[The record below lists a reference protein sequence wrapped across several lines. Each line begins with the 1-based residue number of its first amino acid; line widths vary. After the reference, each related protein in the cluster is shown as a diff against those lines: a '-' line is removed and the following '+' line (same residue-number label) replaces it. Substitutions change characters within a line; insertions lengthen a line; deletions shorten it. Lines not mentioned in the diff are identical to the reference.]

1 MKETILLFNLTNKQ
15 TRRKVELA
23 LFPLK
28 LRLRYI
34 PKDQYSQP
42 LGALAGLGDVPPCE
56 ARYEGE
62 ELPDTMLVFAGLSDA
77 RLNQVLSALRRS
89 KAGNPDA
96 YQSILDSTGM
106 FRGNFQRTRTDARAS
121 AVSAR
126 RKSGEKSTQKLIDTF
141 YLFALK

>member
-1 MKETILLFNLTNKQ
+1 MKETILLFNLADKQ

-34 PKDQYSQP
+34 PKDQYNQP

-56 ARYEGE
+56 ACYEGE

-77 RLNQVLSALRRS
+77 RLNQVLLALRRS
-89 KAGNPDA
+89 K
-96 YQSILDSTGM
+96 S
-106 FRGNFQRTRTDARAS
+106 RTFPYKAFLTPTINSCSRAAPECFAEIAREHELMHTETPMNQPTDLS
-121 AVSAR
+121 VNLP
-126 RKSGEKSTQKLIDTF
+126 KN
-141 YLFALK
+141 

>member
-1 MKETILLFNLTNKQ
+1 MKETILLFNLADKQ

-34 PKDQYSQP
+34 PKDQYNQP

-56 ARYEGE
+56 ACYEGE

-77 RLNQVLSALRRS
+77 RLNQVLLALRRS
-89 KAGNPDA
+89 KSGTFPYKAILTPTNQFWTAPHRNTDESTDRSVC
-96 YQSILDSTGM
+96 QS
-106 FRGNFQRTRTDARAS
+106 A
-121 AVSAR
+121 
-126 RKSGEKSTQKLIDTF
+126 EKLIDTF

>member
-89 KAGNPDA
+89 KAGIFPYKAILTPTNQFWTAPECFAEISKEHELMHAQAPSAPAENP
-96 YQSILDSTGM
+96 
-106 FRGNFQRTRTDARAS
+106 
-121 AVSAR
+121 
-126 RKSGEKSTQKLIDTF
+126 EKNLPKN
-141 YLFALK
+141 

>member
-1 MKETILLFNLTNKQ
+1 M
-15 TRRKVELA
+15 ELA

-34 PKDQYSQP
+34 PKDQYNQP

-56 ARYEGE
+56 ACYEGE

-77 RLNQVLSALRRS
+77 RLNQVLLALRRS
-89 KAGNPDA
+89 KSRTFPYKAILTPTNQFWTAPEARIDA
-96 YQSILDSTGM
+96 HRNTDESTDRSVCQS
-106 FRGNFQRTRTDARAS
+106 A
-121 AVSAR
+121 
-126 RKSGEKSTQKLIDTF
+126 EKLIDTF

>member
-89 KAGNPDA
+89 
-96 YQSILDSTGM
+96 
-106 FRGNFQRTRTDARAS
+106 
-121 AVSAR
+121 
-126 RKSGEKSTQKLIDTF
+126 
-141 YLFALK
+141 